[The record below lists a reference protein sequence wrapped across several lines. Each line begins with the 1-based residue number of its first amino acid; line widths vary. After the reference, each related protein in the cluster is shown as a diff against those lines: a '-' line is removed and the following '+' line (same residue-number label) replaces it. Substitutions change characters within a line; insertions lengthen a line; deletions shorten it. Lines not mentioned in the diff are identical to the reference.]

1 MTEERTPQWSPL
13 EEHVRESV
21 RAKLFE
27 QPRDPVKVGR
37 FELLQ
42 KLGQGGMGVVF
53 AARDPELDRTVAIKM
68 LHSDGSDDVQRLL
81 REAKAMARLSHP
93 NVVTVFEAG
102 TAREQVFLA
111 MEFVQGRDL
120 RRWIAAGPHSWRDVL
135 ALLVQ
140 AARGLVALHGAG
152 LVHRDFKP
160 ENVMITDDG
169 IAKVADFGLAR
180 ATTDTAAVEETLERS
195 DADADIGVGIRTIT
209 RAGAIVGTPA
219 YAAPEVLEGR
229 RGDARSDQFSFC
241 VTAHEALYG
250 ERPFHG
256 NSLHSLVENMTRGRV
271 RPVPENTRVPGR
283 VRRLLARGM
292 SADPHARHASMS
304 DLADAFDALL
314 ARRRRATTMVAAA
327 GVLGIGVAVTW
338 PRHVE
343 ECSGSAAAWSAAW
356 DDGRRTAVQDAMHGS
371 GHPDAVATFER
382 VATVLDAYGEEW
394 MSKHREACGAN
405 ARGEES
411 DDVLDGRMACL
422 SGRRDRADAL
432 VDALVHA
439 DATAVD
445 RAIEAAKQLPEIEVC
460 DDPFAL
466 AREEP
471 LPADPDLRATIL
483 DLYARRQQALVLD
496 SLGQH
501 VEARASLEA
510 IRDEADAVGH
520 RPLQA
525 LVRTDLV
532 QANIGTPE
540 KRDTLYDALFFAE
553 SAGYDTATRVAWTKL
568 IEIHARL
575 TEYDAAARA
584 ARHAE
589 AIVERLGNR
598 PEHVAA
604 IGEAKGFMYL
614 EKGELAAAVTAFTA
628 AVEIVEALDPD
639 APIVGQYLANLG
651 TAYTLKGDDALALP
665 IYERAYDHSVRTV
678 GQMHRTVGHN
688 LFNLGRV
695 TAHVDRIDES
705 NEYYERALEIF
716 RAVAPPGDLSM
727 ILALNNLGQNYGDQG
742 HYPEAIAM
750 IQEAIALLEADVGP
764 ENRKLVRMRRG
775 LAEIYLYAGDLPR
788 AIDEAEHAL
797 RVSIASFG
805 DDHPETSATRRRLAR
820 ILVAAKRPED
830 AVPLLE
836 RAMADEA
843 TKDVPPHQAANTMF
857 WLAAALQY
865 DPKTLPRARELAEGS
880 IPGMSQGESKDRH
893 RVEEVRAWLERG
905 GTLGREDHP

>member
-1 MTEERTPQWSPL
+1 MTDERTPQWSPV
-13 EEHVRESV
+13 EEHVREAV

-27 QPRDPVKVGR
+27 QPRDPVHIGR

-93 NVVTVFEAG
+93 NVVTVYEAG
-102 TAREQVFLA
+102 TAREQVFLV
-111 MEFVQGRDL
+111 MEFVQGQDL
-120 RRWIAAGPHSWRDVL
+120 RRWIAGGPHSWRDVL
-135 ALLVQ
+135 ALLAQ

-180 ATTDTAAVEETLERS
+180 ASTDSASVENTLERS
-195 DADADIGVGIRTIT
+195 DADADIGTGIRTIT

-229 RGDARSDQFSFC
+229 RADARSDQFSFC

-256 NSLHSLVENMTRGRV
+256 ASLHSLVENMTSGRV
-271 RPVPENTRVPGR
+271 RPVPESTRVPGR

-292 SADPHARHASMS
+292 AADPAARHASMT
-304 DLADAFDALL
+304 DLAEALEALL
-314 ARRRRATTMVAAA
+314 ARRRRATTVVAAA
-327 GVLGIGVAVTW
+327 GLLGIGVAVTW
-338 PRHVE
+338 PRKVE
-343 ECSGSAAAWSAAW
+343 ECSGSAAAWATAW
-356 DDGRRTAVQDAMHGS
+356 DDTRRTAVQDAMDAS
-371 GHPDAVATFER
+371 GHPAAATTFER
-382 VATVLDAYGEEW
+382 VAATLDAYGEEW
-394 MSKHREACGAN
+394 MNKHREACGAN
-405 ARGEES
+405 VRGEES
-411 DDVLDGRMACL
+411 DEVLDGRMACL
-422 SGRRDRADAL
+422 SERRDRAGAL
-432 VDALVHA
+432 VDALTHA
-439 DATAVD
+439 DQIAVG
-445 RAIEAAKQLPEIEVC
+445 RAVEAARQLPEIQVC
-460 DDPFAL
+460 DDPFAQ

-471 LPADPDLRATIL
+471 LPADPDLRAAIL
-483 DLYARRQQALVLD
+483 DLYSRRQQALVLD

-501 VEARASLEA
+501 VDARAALET
-510 IRDEADAVGH
+510 IRDEADALGH

-532 QANIGTPE
+532 QANVGTPE
-540 KRDTLYDALFFAE
+540 KRDTLYDALYFSE

-598 PEHVAA
+598 PEHLAA
-604 IGEAKGFMYL
+604 ISEAKGFMFV
-614 EKGELAAAVTAFTA
+614 EKGELGTAVTTFIEAL
-628 AVEIVEALDPD
+628 EIAEGLDPD
-639 APIVGQYLANLG
+639 SPTVGAYLGNLAL
-651 TAYTLKGDDALALP
+651 AYSLKGDDALALP
-665 IYERAYDHSVRTV
+665 IYERAYDHSVRTF
-678 GQMHRTVGHN
+678 GHMHRTVGHN
-688 LFNLGRV
+688 LFNRARV
-695 TAHVDRIDES
+695 KAHMGDLDAS
-705 NEYYERALEIF
+705 NEDYELALEIL
-716 RAVAPPGDLSM
+716 RAVAAPNDISL

-742 HYPEAIAM
+742 HYPEAIAL
-750 IQEAIALLEADVGP
+750 IEEAIAMLEADVGP

-775 LAEIYLYAGDLPR
+775 LSEIYLYAGDHPR
-788 AIDEAEHAL
+788 AIAEAEHAL

-805 DDHPETSATRRRLAR
+805 DDHHETSATRRRLAR
-820 ILVAAKRPED
+820 ILVAAGRPAD

-843 TKDVPPHQAANTMF
+843 AKAVEPHQAALTKF

-865 DPKTLPRARELAEGS
+865 DPQTLPRARELAEAS
-880 IPGMSQGESKDRH
+880 IPGMLQGEPKDRL
-893 RVEEVRAWLERG
+893 RAEEVRAWLEHG
-905 GTLGREDHP
+905 GILGREDRR